1 MNQRTSSNPAF
12 LFYCRAGFEKEVAEE
27 SGAWLGA
34 AGLNVQADS
43 SNGSSYQI
51 MHGLSRSATERLRL
65 LDFREIIFARQGI
78 IALPEIVDIHGKDR
92 ASPLVSAVERLIQHY
107 ALSAFQSLWIE
118 YPDTNEG
125 KTLSTLARGLAPYL
139 EKQLSEERLLN
150 ARAEN
155 LPRLHVFLVSK
166 SLAWVGWSNRGRS
179 SDWPLGIP
187 RLRMPSGS
195 PSRSTLKL
203 VEAFMTFLGDDE
215 SKLIQPDM
223 RAVDLGAAP
232 GGWTWQLINRGVRV
246 TAVDNGSLRGDL
258 VDNAMVKHLRSDGF
272 HFRPKQQVDWL
283 VCDMVEQP
291 SRIAALVGEWIAEG
305 WARHAIFNLKLP
317 MKKRLDEVTRCTAVI
332 DQRLAGKVPRY
343 RLQFKHLYHD
353 REEITGYLGIPP
365 RKR

>member
-1 MNQRTSSNPAF
+1 
-12 LFYCRAGFEKEVAEE
+12 
-27 SGAWLGA
+27 
-34 AGLNVQADS
+34 
-43 SNGSSYQI
+43 
-51 MHGLSRSATERLRL
+51 MHGLSQRATESLRL
-65 LDFREIIFARQGI
+65 LDFRQVIFARQGI
-78 IALPEIVDIHGKDR
+78 IALPQIVDIQGKDR
-92 ASPLVSAVERLIQHY
+92 ASPLVAAVESLVKRYGLT
-107 ALSAFQSLWIE
+107 AFQSLWIE

-125 KTLSTLARGLAPYL
+125 KSLSTLARGLAPYL
-139 EKQLSEERLLN
+139 EKQLSENQLLN
-150 ARAEN
+150 AKSEN

-166 SLAWVGWSNRGRS
+166 SLAWVGWSCRGRS

-187 RLRMPSGS
+187 RLRMPSGA

-215 SKLIQPDM
+215 SRLIQPDM

-246 TAVDNGSLRGDL
+246 TAVDNGALRGDL

-272 HFRPKQQVDWL
+272 HFRPKRPVDWL

-317 MKKRLDEVTRCTAVI
+317 MKKRMDEVTRCTAVI
-332 DQRLAGKVPRY
+332 EERLADKVPRY
-343 RLQFKHLYHD
+343 RLQFKHLFHD